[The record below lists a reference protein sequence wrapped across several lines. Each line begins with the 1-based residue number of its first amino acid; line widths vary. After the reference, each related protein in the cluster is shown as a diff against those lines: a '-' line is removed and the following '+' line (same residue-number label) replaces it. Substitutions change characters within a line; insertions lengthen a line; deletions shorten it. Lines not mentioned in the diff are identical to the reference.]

1 MTVPRSKEDIKAKYD
16 AMAGRYNLVETPY
29 ELLLGI
35 KNLRRQLLQ
44 GATGKVLEIAVGTG
58 KNLSHY
64 SKDCEITAVDMSTG
78 MLAVARKHS
87 EELGRNIGFQ
97 TMDAEALAFP
107 DRSFDTVV
115 SSLSLCTFPNPVAAV
130 REMARVCQPEGRI
143 LLLEHGRSDREWL
156 GQWMDRRADR
166 HAKRVGCRWNRH
178 PLDIVQHAGLTL
190 IKAKRTFL
198 GIMYQIEAKP
208 S

>member
-1 MTVPRSKEDIKAKYD
+1 MTVPRSKADIKAKYD
-16 AMAGRYNLVETPY
+16 GMAGRYNLVETPY

-78 MLAVARKHS
+78 MLGVARRHA
-87 EELGRNIGFQ
+87 EGLGRNIAFR

-130 REMARVCQPEGRI
+130 REMARVCRPEGRI
-143 LLLEHGRSDREWL
+143 LLLEHGRSDHEWL
-156 GQWMDRRADR
+156 GQWMDHRADK
-166 HAKRVGCRWNRH
+166 HARRVGCRWNRH
-178 PLDIVQHAGLTL
+178 PLDIVQQAGLTL

-198 GIMYQIEAKP
+198 GIMHQIEAQP